1 MPIGYGLP
9 GGDPGGGTGGTGA
22 GGPGGAGAGA
32 GAGGGSAAG
41 FGGGGSQVPMLVTP
55 GSQKTTGTS
64 TGIFGIFQT
73 ASARV
78 ERGPGV
84 PVDPTATIT
93 LRPISNSGAANT
105 QNVFVAIGPGDAAK
119 NGNRIT
125 LVPTA
130 NPITV
135 KVRNLNEIQLFGSV
149 TGEGISIDIQEG

>member
-1 MPIGYGLP
+1 LGAGS
-9 GGDPGGGTGGTGA
+9 GA
-22 GGPGGAGAGA
+22 GG
-32 GAGGGSAAG
+32 AGGNNSA
-41 FGGGGSQVPMLVTP
+41 PPNITP
-55 GSQKTTGTS
+55 GSSATAGLS

-73 ASARV
+73 ASARI

-84 PVDPTATIT
+84 PVDPKAIVT
-93 LRPISNSGAANT
+93 LRPITSAGAANT

-135 KVRNLNEIQLFGSV
+135 RVRNLNDIQLFGTV